1 MPAFRQ
7 ASAVGMAAV
16 CGLDVSDGQSVGDQQ
31 VLDNL
36 HDAVISLQQQLVTAF
51 TCVQKCTLL
60 HVFLI
65 YYYLLN

>member
-1 MPAFRQ
+1 
-7 ASAVGMAAV
+7 MAAV